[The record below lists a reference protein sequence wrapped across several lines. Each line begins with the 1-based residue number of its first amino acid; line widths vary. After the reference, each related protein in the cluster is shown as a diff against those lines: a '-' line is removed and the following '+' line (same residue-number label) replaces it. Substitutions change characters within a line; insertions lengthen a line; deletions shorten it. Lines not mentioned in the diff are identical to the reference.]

1 MTGNVK
7 MALEALRSSRWRS
20 ALTMLGIIIGVVSVT
35 TIVSLGEGA
44 KQGVV
49 GQINQAGDD
58 LITVRPGRPVQREAA
73 NLAGANLFG
82 IPNTGSFDTTD
93 LGVVESV
100 EGIKDIVPFAF
111 VSSVANRDDH
121 EYDQGLII
129 GTSPDLP
136 KALNQEVE
144 YGSFFSPQDAN
155 KNGAVIGKRVAEQL
169 FKENVPVGKL
179 FTIRGKVFVVRGV
192 FKEFDSSPLAPH
204 SDYNTAIFIQYDVAR
219 EMTSDTNIFQI
230 LTRPEQPENLDQAVA
245 DITDALATAH
255 EGQHDF
261 AVLTQSDRLATA
273 HQVLDTLTG
282 FVAGIAVISLI
293 VAGIGILNIML
304 VSVTERTHEI
314 GIRKA
319 VGATNRQIMNQFL
332 TEAVILSLL
341 GGILGV
347 FLSILTNWILRI
359 FTELTPVLTWPIMT
373 IAVGVAVAV
382 GIIFGTTPA
391 LKAAHKHPID
401 ALRHE

>member
-1 MTGNVK
+1 MSGNIK

-20 ALTMLGIIIGVVSVT
+20 MLTMLGIMIGIVSVT

-44 KQGVV
+44 KHGIV

-58 LITVRPGRPVQREAA
+58 LITIRPGRPVKREAA

-82 IPNTGSFDTTD
+82 VPGTGSFGAAD
-93 LGVVESV
+93 LATVESV
-100 EGIKDIVPFAF
+100 EGIKDIVPFMY
-111 VSSVANRDDH
+111 VSSLANRDDH
-121 EYDQGLII
+121 EYDQGMII
-129 GTSPDLP
+129 GTGSDLP
-136 KALNQEVE
+136 KALNHDIE
-144 YGSFFSPQDAN
+144 YGSFFSPEDAN
-155 KNGAVIGKRVAEQL
+155 KNGAVIGKRVAEEL
-169 FKENVPVGKL
+169 FQENVPVGKL

-192 FKEFDSSPLAPH
+192 FKEFDASPLAPN
-204 SDYNTAIFIQYDVAR
+204 SDYNTAIFIQHEVAQ
-219 EMTSDTNIFQI
+219 ELTGDTHIFQI
-230 LTRPEQPENLDQAVA
+230 LARPDQPETLEQAV
-245 DITDALATAH
+245 TDTTEAMARAH

-261 AVLTQSDRLATA
+261 AVLTQQDRLATA
-273 HQVLDTLTG
+273 YQVLDTLTG

-319 VGATNRQIMNQFL
+319 VGATNRQIMKQFL

-347 FLSILTNWILRI
+347 GLSVLTNWAFRI
-359 FTELTPVLTWPIMT
+359 FTDFTPVLTWPIMAM
-373 IAVGVAVAV
+373 AVGVAVAV
-382 GIIFGTTPA
+382 GVVFGTTPA
-391 LKAAHKHPID
+391 LKAAHKNPID
-401 ALRHE
+401 ALRYE